1 MKNIENNRL
10 IAEFM
15 AFQTRTD
22 AVDDRVLAYYV
33 GNVIKNADNSKNE
46 NEENVFHPE
55 DMRFDTDW
63 NWLME
68 VMDKILNVSL
78 KLDTMELYYD
88 ITDNIPNIEET
99 YKSILEFINWY
110 NTENKK

>member
-15 AFQTRTD
+15 GYNLE
-22 AVDDRVLAYYV
+22 VV
-33 GNVIKNADNSKNE
+33 N
-46 NEENVFHPE
+46 NEEYFTHDDMLETFLDDELHFH
-55 DMRFDTDW
+55 TDW

-99 YKSILEFINWY
+99 YKSILEFINWF

>member
-15 AFQTRTD
+15 GYNLE
-22 AVDDRVLAYYV
+22 VV
-33 GNVIKNADNSKNE
+33 N
-46 NEENVFHPE
+46 NEEYFTHDDMLETFLDDELHFH
-55 DMRFDTDW
+55 TDW